1 LGIAQKSICEP
12 IPKSYKAKQMSSL
25 KHKVQHFIDEVSKM
39 RVCVIGETIVDE
51 FIEVK
56 YEGQSMK
63 SFCPVF
69 SYANPDGETQVQ
81 MGGAAA
87 IANHLED
94 IVASVKLISNSDR
107 EIVKTRL
114 IDKNDHKKHVEIN
127 KFDDRKFGE
136 VAINPED
143 YDVVI
148 VADFGHG
155 FCDKLKVNGKFHF
168 MTQTNSNNFGYNRM
182 SKWKSYPKKSACMD
196 LREASL
202 QLNRKTGFNSRDSI
216 RELYGYELGADKLF
230 LTLGKDG
237 SVFFDGQDYLQQKAF
252 KGDVVDTI
260 GAGDTFFAFA
270 ALASEVKFAD
280 VNDTLI
286 VPSLAASL
294 SCTWLC
300 NEQAV
305 TKEKLL
311 AYADRFIQ

>member
-1 LGIAQKSICEP
+1 
-12 IPKSYKAKQMSSL
+12 MSPL
-25 KHKVQHFIDEVSKM
+25 KKKVNDFLNQVSRLK
-39 RVCVIGETIVDE
+39 VCVIGETIIDE
-51 FIEVK
+51 FVEVK

-69 SYANPDGETQVQ
+69 SYSDPGGGKQVQ
-81 MGGAAA
+81 LGGAAA
-87 IANHLED
+87 IAKHLED
-94 IVASVKLISNSDR
+94 VVADVDLISNR
-107 EIVKTRL
+107 NNEIVKTRL

-127 KFDDRKFGE
+127 KFDNRGFGE
-136 VAINPED
+136 IKIDASK

-155 FCDKLKVNGKFHF
+155 FCDHLQVNGKFHF

-182 SKWKSYPKKSACMD
+182 SKWKAYPKKSVCMD

-202 QLNRKTGFNSRDSI
+202 QLNRKTDFDSPDSI
-216 RELYGYELGADKLF
+216 KELYGYELGADKLF
-230 LTLGKDG
+230 LTLGKAGAIYYNG
-237 SVFFDGQDYLQQKAF
+237 SDYINQPAF
-252 KGDVVDTI
+252 KGEVVDTI
-260 GAGDTFFAFA
+260 GAGDTFYAFA

-280 VNDTLI
+280 ASDTLL

-311 AYADRFIQ
+311 AYADRFI